1 MAAELI
7 LAALALGFA
16 ASIGAHYTGA
26 CMGMPHALGLVSA
39 RRALLLMAP
48 LAFLGAALASHA
60 VEARVGTGLVQHRL
74 TLSDEILVLALAF
87 GLTTAYNRLRVPTST
102 IQLLV
107 FSLVGVALGS
117 GAGVRWQAIATLVL
131 LWILAPLVAVALG
144 FGLTRLLDWLRETLA
159 GRPPGRMAPIW
170 RLGGSALLVVGLC
183 ASFAM
188 GANDVANATGALV
201 GARVLSATPAGVLGG
216 LGLAAGVLIWGK
228 PLLNRVAF
236 DIVRVDR
243 VMAAAA
249 QLVQA
254 AVVLVAVGLGYFTSL
269 NQALVGGMAG
279 AGLARGRE
287 TVQVKVLAGIL
298 RGWILGPGS
307 GLALGLGLSSL
318 LVASFGTRLLG
329 P

>member
-1 MAAELI
+1 MLADLI

-26 CMGMPHALGLVSA
+26 CMGMPHALGLVGA

-60 VEARVGTGLVQHRL
+60 VAARVGTGLVEHRL
-74 TLSDEILVLALAF
+74 SLNDEILVLALAF
-87 GLTTAYNRLRVPTST
+87 GLTATFNRFRVPTST

-117 GAGVRWQAIATLVL
+117 RSGVRWPAIGSLVV
-131 LWILAPLVAVALG
+131 LWLLAPLVALGLG
-144 FGLTRLLDWLRETLA
+144 FALTRGLDRLRELV
-159 GRPPGRMAPIW
+159 GSRSVRHLAPI
-170 RLGGSALLVVGLC
+170 LTVGGSALLVIGLA

-201 GARVLSATPAGVLGG
+201 GARVLTDGPAGVLGG

-228 PLLNRVAF
+228 PLLGRVAF
-236 DIVRVDR
+236 EIVRVDR
-243 VMAAAA
+243 TMAAAA

-254 AVVLVAVGLGYFTSL
+254 AVVLTAVFLGYFTSM
-269 NQALVGGMAG
+269 NQALIGAMAG

-287 TVQVKVLAGIL
+287 TIQTHVVLGIL
-298 RGWILGPGS
+298 RGWIIGPVAGVT
-307 GLALGLGLSSL
+307 LAFLITWAVSAL
-318 LVASFGTRLLG
+318 
-329 P
+329 

>member
-1 MAAELI
+1 MADELI

-87 GLTTAYNRLRVPTST
+87 GLTTAFNRFRVPTST

-117 GAGVRWQAIATLVL
+117 GAGVRWWAIATLVL

-144 FGLTRLLDWLRETLA
+144 FGLTRGLDWLREILA
-159 GRPPGRMAPIW
+159 GRSSSRMAPFW

-201 GARVLSATPAGVLGG
+201 GTRVLSATPAGVLGG

-287 TVQVKVLAGIL
+287 TVQVKVLVGIL

-307 GLALGLGLSSL
+307 GLALGFGLSSL
-318 LVASFGTRLLG
+318 LVGSFGTRLLG

>member
-1 MAAELI
+1 MLADLI

-60 VEARVGTGLVQHRL
+60 VAARVGTGLVEHRL
-74 TLSDEILVLALAF
+74 SLNDEILVLALAF
-87 GLTTAYNRLRVPTST
+87 GLTATFNRFRVPTST

-117 GAGVRWQAIATLVL
+117 RSGVRWPAIGSLVV
-131 LWILAPLVAVALG
+131 LWLLAPLVALGLG
-144 FGLTRLLDWLRETLA
+144 FALTRGLDRLRELV
-159 GRPPGRMAPIW
+159 GSRSVRHLAPI
-170 RLGGSALLVVGLC
+170 LTVGGSALLVIGLA

-201 GARVLSATPAGVLGG
+201 GARVLTAGPAGVLGG

-228 PLLNRVAF
+228 PLLGRVAF
-236 DIVRVDR
+236 EIVRVDR
-243 VMAAAA
+243 TMAAAA

-254 AVVLVAVGLGYFTSL
+254 AVVLAAVGLGYFTSL
-269 NQALVGGMAG
+269 NQALVGAMAG

-287 TVQVKVLAGIL
+287 TVQMQVLLGIL
-298 RGWILGPGS
+298 RGWVVGPGS
-307 GLALGLGLSSL
+307 GLVLGFGVSFL
-318 LVASFGTRLLG
+318 LVTAFGTRLLG

>member
-1 MAAELI
+1 MDADLI

-26 CMGMPHALGLVSA
+26 CMGMPYALGLVSS

-48 LAFLGAALASHA
+48 LALLGAALASHA

-74 TLSDEILVLALAF
+74 TVNDEILVVALAF
-87 GLTTAYNRLRVPTST
+87 GLTAIYNRFRVPTST

-107 FSLVGVALGS
+107 FSLVGVAWGS
-117 GAGVRWQAIATLVL
+117 KAGVHWSAVGSLVL
-131 LWILAPLVAVALG
+131 LWVLAPLVAVGLG
-144 FGLTRLLDWLRETLA
+144 FAVTRLLDWLRALRSDSSANQATHL
-159 GRPPGRMAPIW
+159 W
-170 RLGGSALLVVGLC
+170 RIGGSALILIGLA

-201 GARVLSATPAGVLGG
+201 GARVLAATPAGVFGG

-228 PLLNRVAF
+228 PLLGRVAF
-236 DIVRVDR
+236 DIVRVDQA
-243 VMAAAA
+243 MAAAA

-269 NQALVGGMAG
+269 NQALVGAMAG

-287 TVQVKVLAGIL
+287 TVQTKVLLEIL
-298 RGWILGPGS
+298 RGWVFGPAS
-307 GLALGLGLSSL
+307 GLALGFGISWLLAAGFGAHLLS
-318 LVASFGTRLLG
+318 

>member
-1 MAAELI
+1 MVAEL
-7 LAALALGFA
+7 LVVALALGFS

-39 RRALLLMAP
+39 RKALLLMAP

-74 TLSDEILVLALAF
+74 TLADEVVVLALAF
-87 GLTTAYNRLRVPTST
+87 SLTTAFNRFRVPTST

-117 GAGVRWQAIATLVL
+117 GAGVRWSAIASLVV
-131 LWILAPLVAVALG
+131 LWILAPLVALGLG
-144 FGLTRLLDWLRETLA
+144 FTLTLSLDRLRAGLKDHA
-159 GRPPGRMAPIW
+159 PGRAASVW
-170 RLGGSALLVVGLC
+170 RFGGSALILVGLA

-188 GANDVANATGALV
+188 GANDVSNATGALV
-201 GARVLSATPAGVLGG
+201 GARVLAAGPAGVLGG
-216 LGLAAGVLIWGK
+216 LGLAAGVLIWGR
-228 PLLNRVAF
+228 PLLARVAF

-243 VMAAAA
+243 VMAVAA
-249 QLVQA
+249 QLGQA
-254 AVVLVAVGLGYFTSL
+254 AVVLVAVSLGYFTSL
-269 NQALVGGMAG
+269 NQALVGAMAG

-287 TVQVKVLAGIL
+287 TVQMNVLLGIL
-298 RGWILGPGS
+298 RGWVLGPGS
-307 GLALGLGLSSL
+307 GLALGYGLSAL
-318 LVASFGTRLLG
+318 LVVAFGTRLLG